1 MEYLYFNQQDSV
13 EHFDLTIDPESYM
26 SSGETFFHAYNG
38 ELLTLNH
45 YSCVKQ
51 DYTLK
56 YSGIKLLQEERKYEY
71 CDGLDDDED
80 ELLAHTHHIDVDWEI
95 TEPEGF
101 VCLSIKGFDAKIEW
115 SNGQIKDLDGEVAK
129 VSLTENGGY
138 QIREVLTQEQS
149 DRLVEISRLEKLR
162 KMVKDDVVRNQLTWK
177 IVGLKQIR

>member
-13 EHFDLTIDPESYM
+13 EHFDLSVDPKSYI

-38 ELLTLNH
+38 ELFTLNH

-71 CDGLDDDED
+71 CDSLDDDED
-80 ELLAHTHHIDVDWEI
+80 EILAHTHHIDVDWKI

-115 SNGQIKDLDGEVAK
+115 SNGQIKDLNGEVASVFK
-129 VSLTENGGY
+129 NGAFY
-138 QIREVLTQEQS
+138 NVRETLTQEQS

-162 KMVKDDVVRNQLTWK
+162 KLVKDNLVRNQLTWK